1 MMGQET
7 FLILNQRSVID
18 LFIDGDV
25 FPYMTGNEIQNLGI
39 KFGVGNLSGSRWQM
53 MQTILSSL
61 HNENDMTKFLEYF
74 LLVMNINKA
83 VKDVIKNNLKG
94 EPPYEQTDN
103 IFEECEKN
111 NRYIAQVIRQELI
124 RRINLE
130 LSVSGKKL
138 VYNGNTFVMINSND
152 QAKIVADTSKIIDDD
167 YIKKL
172 LDNSKVDFNNNDLDS
187 IVTKSRTLIESVFI
201 QILQDQQVD
210 FKENGDIGQYR
221 KKVNLILGIKPDN
234 TWNHSILTMVS
245 GLNKIIDA
253 ITDMRNNNSD
263 AHGSSSRVKIQRAEA
278 ELILNSAV
286 TLATYYLG
294 INNRNERT

>member
-1 MMGQET
+1 MEQGP

-25 FPYMTGNEIQNLGI
+25 FPYMTGNEIQSLGI
-39 KFGVGNLSGSRWQM
+39 KFGLGNLGSSRWQM

-61 HNENDMTKFLEYF
+61 HNEEDMTKFLNYF

-94 EPPYEQTDN
+94 EPPYEQTEN
-103 IFEECEKN
+103 ILEESEEN
-111 NRYIAQVIRQELI
+111 NRYIAQVIRQELLK
-124 RRINLE
+124 RINLE

-138 VYNGNTFVMINSND
+138 VHNGNTFVVINSND

-172 LDNSKVDFNNNDLDS
+172 LDNSNVDFNNNDLDS

-221 KKVNLILGIKPDN
+221 QKVNRTLGIKPDN
-234 TWNHSILTMVS
+234 TWNQSISTMVN
-245 GLNKIIDA
+245 GLNKIVDA
-253 ITDMRNNNSD
+253 IAEMRNKNSD
-263 AHGSSSRVKIQRAEA
+263 AHGSSSRVRIQRAEA

-294 INNRNERT
+294 VNDRNKRM